1 MADDIHCVLMQ
12 FGTKKILRCMLR
24 CKASDTL
31 FKIYFSK
38 YVIRV
43 LFIHVKFVLI
53 LWIHFE
59 ENLDQ

>member
-31 FKIYFSK
+31 FKIHFQNILLEFS
-38 YVIRV
+38 
-43 LFIHVKFVLI
+43 LFM
-53 LWIHFE
+53 
-59 ENLDQ
+59 